1 MFSREELRHLAIEG
15 GVLTLGALAAY
26 WYGIQRYGLSARA
39 RGLTFVTLTAAQL
52 LHAFSTRSERHHIF
66 DSHQAP
72 PNPYVPLSVGG
83 GIALTLLIQ
92 LIPSTRKLFG
102 SRPLPAFD
110 WLIAAVSAAAPLVA
124 NELTKAVRYAPG
136 RAAANGSGNGVPL
149 RGLLVAAPSTPALP
163 LA

>member
-1 MFSREELRHLAIEG
+1 MFSREELRHMAIEG

-26 WYGIQRYGLSARA
+26 GYGIKRYGLSPHA
-39 RGLTFVTLTAAQL
+39 RGLTFITLTATQL

-66 DSHQAP
+66 DSHESP

-92 LIPSTRKLFG
+92 LVPATRRLFG

-110 WLIAAVSAAAPLVA
+110 WLIAAIAAAAPLVA
-124 NELTKAVRYAPG
+124 NEITKAVRYAPPRG
-136 RAAANGSGNGVPL
+136 AAGNVAPAAIPLLLGS
-149 RGLLVAAPSTPALP
+149 
-163 LA
+163 